1 MIPKITNSFI
11 TQADAQTFSDY
22 ITKYKDTER
31 FDTHVGLAHKEGEAA
46 RAVFPERTRPS
57 DHIEIKEVVDKYA
70 NLFIEQ
76 LTKDYDHPNPL
87 HFYGISITRLTAGVQ
102 LRIHRDIHTVGPI
115 IKYSGV
121 MYLNDDW
128 DGGEITFLDEFTP
141 KSKFDIYE
149 DEMEGLVYKP
159 NAGDLFTFPADAWHG
174 GRKITRGS
182 RDAVVLWATDS
193 TDHIFHW

>member
-1 MIPKITNSFI
+1 
-11 TQADAQTFSDY
+11 
-22 ITKYKDTER
+22 
-31 FDTHVGLAHKEGEAA
+31 
-46 RAVFPERTRPS
+46 
-57 DHIEIKEVVDKYA
+57 
-70 NLFIEQ
+70 
-76 LTKDYDHPNPL
+76 
-87 HFYGISITRLTAGVQ
+87 
-102 LRIHRDIHTVGPI
+102 
-115 IKYSGV
+115 

-149 DEMEGLVYKP
+149 DDMEGLVYKP
-159 NAGDLFTFPADAWHG
+159 NAGDLFTFPAEAWHG